1 MSERTMYEEEVDP
14 GSLRPQ
20 ELEAVYAVSRAVARA
35 ANTAEAL
42 DEIIHITRP
51 VFIFDNMVLYTPRED
66 DSLEPSYARAI
77 GRGRHREADLTWG
90 DACAYDAYHSGQT
103 TLRVEELPDLGDEDR
118 TRSRHYL
125 ALPLNLVDKVLGTLV
140 FIRFGGP
147 SYSPD
152 QIHLSEFIAAHIAQ
166 LLGHEQL
173 VEQVATLEAERRL
186 NHLQDDFIATI
197 SHELLTPL
205 GFIKGYATT
214 LLREDISWDDSTR
227 LEFLT
232 IIDEEADRLHE
243 LIDNLM
249 DSSRL
254 QAGTLR
260 INFQP
265 VRLEALLRDI
275 ALRSSTRDDKVK
287 IHLNLSAPGLQI
299 MADPTRL
306 AQVFENLL
314 GNAGKY
320 APDSPITITLSVID
334 EQALITVADNGPGI
348 APEHVGNIF
357 KRFYR
362 VPNNN
367 TSVRG
372 SGLGLYICR
381 RIVQAHNGE
390 IEVESTLGEG
400 TTFKIFLPIKHSEG
414 ENNSSVQEA
423 KT

>member
-1 MSERTMYEEEVDP
+1 MYDEEVNP

-20 ELEAVYAVSRAVARA
+20 ELEAVYAVSRAVAQA

-42 DEIIHITRP
+42 DVIIHITRP
-51 VFIFDNMVLYTPRED
+51 VFIFDNMALYTPRED
-66 DSLEPSYARAI
+66 GSLEPSYARAI
-77 GRGRHREADLTWG
+77 GRGRRREADLSWG

-103 TLRVEELPDLGDEDR
+103 TLRVEENTDVDEEDR

-125 ALPLNLVDKVLGTLV
+125 ALPLNLVNKVLGSLV
-140 FIRFGGP
+140 FVRFGGP
-147 SYSPD
+147 AYTPD

-166 LLGHEQL
+166 LLGHEKL
-173 VEQVATLEAERRL
+173 VEQVAMLEAKRRL
-186 NHLQDDFIATI
+186 DSLQDDFIATI

-214 LLREDISWDDSTR
+214 LLREDVNWDDKTR
-227 LEFLT
+227 QEFLT
-232 IIDEEADRLHE
+232 IIDEESDRLHE

-275 ALRSSTRDDKVK
+275 ALRSSTRDDKMKVDLK
-287 IHLNLSAPGLQI
+287 LNAPGLQI
-299 MADPTRL
+299 QADPTRL

-314 GNAGKY
+314 GNAAKY
-320 APDSPITITLSVID
+320 APGSPITISLDLVD
-334 EQALITVADNGPGI
+334 DRALIAVTDRGPGI
-348 APEHVGNIF
+348 PPDHLGNIF

-381 RIVQAHNGE
+381 RIIRAHDGE
-390 IEVESTLGEG
+390 IEAESTLGKG
-400 TTFKIFLPIKHSEG
+400 TTFKIYLPIKHSQD

>member
-1 MSERTMYEEEVDP
+1 MSERIMYEEEVNP

-42 DEIIHITRP
+42 DEIIQITRP
-51 VFIFDNMVLYTPRED
+51 VFIFDNMALYAPRED
-66 DSLEPSYARAI
+66 SSLEPSYARAI
-77 GRGRHREADLTWG
+77 GRGRRREADLSWG

-103 TLRVEELPDLGDEDR
+103 TLRVEEISDIEEEDR

-125 ALPLNLVDKVLGTLV
+125 ALPLNLTGKVLGSLV
-140 FIRFGGP
+140 FVRFGGP
-147 SYSPD
+147 AYTPD

-166 LLGHEQL
+166 LLGHEKL
-173 VEQVATLEAERRL
+173 VEQVAMLEAKRRL
-186 NHLQDDFIATI
+186 DSLQDDFIATI
-197 SHELLTPL
+197 THELLTPL

-214 LLREDISWDDSTR
+214 LLRDDISWDDNTR
-227 LEFLT
+227 QEFLT

-275 ALRSSTRDDKVK
+275 ALRSSTRDDKMK
-287 IHLNLSAPGLQI
+287 IDLKLNAPGLQI
-299 MADPTRL
+299 QADPTRL

-314 GNAGKY
+314 GNASKY
-320 APDSPITITLSVID
+320 APGSPITISLDLVND
-334 EQALITVADNGPGI
+334 QALITVADHGPGI
-348 APEHVGNIF
+348 PPEHLENIF

-381 RIVQAHNGE
+381 RIIRAHDGE
-390 IEVESTLGEG
+390 IEAASTLGEG
-400 TTFKIFLPIKHSEG
+400 TTFKIYLPIKNSEG